1 MIEGATVSQNAT
13 ECDSLEGLAGN
24 ELLAVAVAVSPSVTK
39 AAEMAHCSRATIYR
53 AFSSDLFFPGMVKDA
68 REAVRAARIARAGEI
83 ADRATSA
90 LLAVLD
96 SEDATTSE
104 QIKAASALLSA
115 YGQR

>member
-1 MIEGATVSQNAT
+1 MKQNET
-13 ECDSLEGLAGN
+13 ECDGLEDLTGN
-24 ELLAVAVAVSPSVTK
+24 ELLAVSVAVSPSITA

-53 AFSSDLFFPGMVKDA
+53 AFSSDPFFPSMVRNA
-68 REAVRAARIARAGEI
+68 REAVKAARIARAGEI
-83 ADRATSA
+83 ADRATAA

-96 SEDATTSE
+96 SEEATTSE